1 MDDLKRILQSI
12 QNDIAYMKENTV
24 TKQMLIDSEKRTRE
38 AIHSVY
44 EVAVTVED
52 KAEVGDVLI
61 KSFVDALEERTNIR
75 LDQIDNKLNVIV
87 SSLEDIRKVL
97 QLSLQQDDRFERR
110 LNLHEADIAKLKRK
124 LG

>member
-1 MDDLKRILQSI
+1 
-12 QNDIAYMKENTV
+12 

-52 KAEVGDVLI
+52 KAEAGDVLI

-97 QLSLQQDDRFERR
+97 QLSLQQDDRFERT
-110 LNLHEADIAKLKRK
+110 LNLHEADTAKLKRK